1 MNRQASRFIRR
12 SLVIGVGIAFLL
24 TACGGGAPATTPAAT
39 ATPVSNGPS
48 LQTQPVPQLAP
59 TATPEQPATAP
70 PPSSGVAPGT
80 VMLDQTT
87 NVSVSSGNV
96 EMDFTAGAWQVVRV
110 DASEIGGVVDFE
122 LRLVDAFN
130 NIIGKSTSIQSEQGA
145 SIDEFTLPY
154 DGMYR
159 VVLAPSNGDGSV
171 QVKVTALDAPS
182 GGGQVSL
189 GDSLTGTMSV
199 KVVYHTYQVSL
210 TGGAVVTFAA
220 VATTNGQPDPSLVLY
235 GPDGRFVAEADDVQP
250 PDNLNAVLP
259 GFVAKLAVVLIIDE
273 IRRRESR
280 ISSMIRTTAL
290 RCTRAASSTRHSM
303 APSAIRSALKRLA

>member
-1 MNRQASRFIRR
+1 
-12 SLVIGVGIAFLL
+12 
-24 TACGGGAPATTPAAT
+24 
-39 ATPVSNGPS
+39 
-48 LQTQPVPQLAP
+48 
-59 TATPEQPATAP
+59 
-70 PPSSGVAPGT
+70 
-80 VMLDQTT
+80 MLDQTT
-87 NVSVSSGNV
+87 NVSASSGNV
-96 EMDFTAGAWQVVRV
+96 EMSFTSGAWQVVRV

-210 TGGAVVTFAA
+210 TGGAVVTFVIREYAKVEVKKITFLGNA
-220 VATTNGQPDPSLVLY
+220 QIPDSELKNIIATHEGDFSSLLTSFGNFKEVR
-235 GPDGRFVAEADDVQP
+235 D
-250 PDNLNAVLP
+250 
-259 GFVAKLAVVLIIDE
+259 
-273 IRRRESR
+273 
-280 ISSMIRTTAL
+280 
-290 RCTRAASSTRHSM
+290 
-303 APSAIRSALKRLA
+303 